1 MYTKNNKGD
10 HHARFTSILI
20 ACGEKDDTT
29 TDTSDTDVTEPV
41 NTDASFVYECYN
53 EDGWCDL
60 SSAVAT
66 LDETTFIGYLDDA
79 GQLTEE
85 SCSNLCTEQA
95 GVYYD
100 YLCSCDYT
108 GPDAD
113 GNHPVT
119 CEYTKGHIA
128 KLTEATGHSEL
139 ARYFGHAEASS
150 VGAFLHRGCITM
162 YQVVFTN
169 DVYRQPKKRCI
180 MLE

>member
-1 MYTKNNKGD
+1 M
-10 HHARFTSILI
+10 FTSILI

-29 TDTSDTDVTEPV
+29 TDTSDTGVTEPV

-66 LDETTFIGYLDDA
+66 LDETTFTGYLDDA

-119 CEYTKGHIA
+119 CEYTVCAVEGRGHAAIA

-139 ARYFGHAEASS
+139 ARYF
-150 VGAFLHRGCITM
+150 VGPITL
-162 YQVVFTN
+162 
-169 DVYRQPKKRCI
+169 RH
-180 MLE
+180 LL